1 MACTQKGKL
10 EVGDSRWLALYTLES
25 FVCRFSSWK
34 SSFLGK
40 GKNFFLER
48 KSITLL
54 CSFLLK

>member
-40 GKNFFLER
+40 GKNFF
-48 KSITLL
+48 
-54 CSFLLK
+54 